1 VNGSKNLVIG
11 YCARQSFAQLAP
23 FIASLRRTTF
33 AGDICL
39 VIEDL
44 SGQTVDRLRAQ
55 SVIIERAGPSAQQS
69 MAAMSSRYFSYLDF
83 LVRHGDGYANV
94 MLADPATGIVQAD
107 PFGVPLPADIV
118 YTGERRT
125 IEATPAVHDAVVQT
139 YGEAVA
145 RNIRNCVVSNSSVTL
160 GTSAGMLRY
169 LTAMTHQFA
178 GRTTPITGAAD
189 QGVHNYVVH
198 MHPLGGAWLDPT
210 DRIAVALHTV
220 PDDAVEIAEQG
231 VLIGGRLVPVLS
243 CSDASAKVRQ
253 YAATSPRFHLD
264 DPVVPRIP
272 EPTSVPHDAVVAFY
286 QRQRDAG
293 WLELFLGSLSCVSDA
308 VDVHC
313 VGEFAPDEMEI
324 LTRFRCTAHG
334 VPAIEPAIADNV
346 AHFYLNHVLDRIV
359 SGGEAQPDQVL
370 ILDSVRAVFPRHP
383 FLTKTIG
390 LSAFCEGPTR
400 IGESEYNRDRLS
412 LFVALDDNWLRQSIV
427 SSMALRGPLPVVR
440 EFYRRMFIELVGRT
454 DLLKIHKVVQ
464 GVVNKLCH
472 GGDLGFPVIVHPNGA
487 EVHFDFLAS
496 SLAIDT
502 RHGVRVGGMV
512 PGVVLSANTES
523 QLLLKLRIDLN
534 LPEP

>member
-11 YCARQSFAQLAP
+11 YCARQSFNQLAP
-23 FIASLRRTTF
+23 FIASLRHTTF

-44 SGQTVDRLRAQ
+44 AGQTVDRLRAQ
-55 SVIIERAGPSAQQS
+55 GVIIERAGPSAQRR
-69 MAAMSSRYFSYLDF
+69 MAAMSSRYFSFLDF

-94 MLADPATGIVQAD
+94 MLADPATVLVQAD
-107 PFGVPLPADIV
+107 PFGAPLPAAIV
-118 YTGERRT
+118 YTGERRR

-145 RNIRNCVVSNSSVTL
+145 RNIRDCVVSNPSVTFGTL
-160 GTSAGMLRY
+160 GGMLRY

-220 PDDAVEIAEQG
+220 SDDALEITEQG
-231 VLIGGRLVPVLS
+231 VLIDGRVVSVLS

-253 YAATSPRFHLD
+253 HVATSPRFHLD
-264 DPVVPRIP
+264 DLVAPPVPAPAPASR
-272 EPTSVPHDAVVAFY
+272 DAVVAFY

-293 WLELFLGSLSCVSDA
+293 WLELFLGSLRCVSDA

-313 VGEFAPDEMEI
+313 VGDFDPDEMEL

-334 VPAIEPAIADNV
+334 VPAIEPEIAENI
-346 AHFYLNHVLDRIV
+346 AHFYLNHVLDRIA
-359 SGGEAQPDQVL
+359 SGGLAQPDQVL
-370 ILDSVRAVFPRHP
+370 VLDSVRAIFPRDP

-390 LSAFCEGPTR
+390 LSTFCEGPTC

-427 SSMALRGPLPVVR
+427 SSMALRGPLPIVR
-440 EFYRRMFIELVGRT
+440 EFYRRMFIELVGRA

-472 GGDLGFPVIVHPNGA
+472 GGDLGFPVILHPNGA

-502 RHGVRVGGMV
+502 RHGVRVGGTV
-512 PGVVLSANTES
+512 PGVVLSAHTES